1 MTNDL
6 PDVLLIADL
15 ARLLRC
21 STRTIERRIAR
32 GLSMPK
38 ELRRLYDTRGSRRR
52 WAKDDVLAWLT
63 RDDEQ
68 PKARPHFRS
77 HLRVAQG
84 GMR

>member
-1 MTNDL
+1 MSDEL
-6 PDVLLIADL
+6 PPIVFIDDL
-15 ARLLRC
+15 ARHLGL
-21 STRTIERRIAR
+21 STRTLERRITR
-32 GLSMPK
+32 GLSMPR
-38 ELRRLYDTRGSRRR
+38 ELRRIGHRRR

-84 GMR
+84 GR